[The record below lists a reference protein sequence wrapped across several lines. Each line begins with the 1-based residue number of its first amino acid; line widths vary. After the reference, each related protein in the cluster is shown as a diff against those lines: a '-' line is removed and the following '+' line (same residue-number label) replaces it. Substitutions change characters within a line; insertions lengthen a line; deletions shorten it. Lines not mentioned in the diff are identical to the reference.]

1 MRSNSCN
8 INFLNRHENK
18 ASKVFKNSK
27 NRNKFV
33 SKTLFVF
40 NVFIVCLP
48 ELDEKFADCDTI
60 YGN

>member
-1 MRSNSCN
+1 MQ
-8 INFLNRHENK
+8 INFLNHPENK

-40 NVFIVCLP
+40 NVFVVYLP
-48 ELDEKFADCDTI
+48 ELD
-60 YGN
+60 